1 MSSSPP
7 SNRRQTS
14 GSGYPRQ
21 QRDQWGWDAGY
32 GQPATDSERP
42 RQFARAYDEQVRRDT
57 YPAATQGTG
66 EMAEVTLGRGHGHG
80 HGRGRTGAWMPLV
93 VGLAVFVL
101 LLSVAMGMGLALMH
115 P

>member
-1 MSSSPP
+1 MSSNPP

-21 QRDQWGWDAGY
+21 QRERWDAGY
-32 GQPATDSERP
+32 GQPATDSQRL
-42 RQFARAYDEQVRRDT
+42 RQFARAYDEQVRRNT
-57 YPAATQGTG
+57 YPAATHGTG
-66 EMAEVTLGRGHGHG
+66 EMAEVTLGWDHG
-80 HGRGRTGAWMPLV
+80 HGRGGGTTGGWVPLV

-101 LLSVAMGMGLALMH
+101 LLAVAMGLGVVLIH